1 MRSIC
6 RSGRLFYCPSPILIY
21 PKNGTGESS
30 PIPFACT
37 CKVLFLLRT
46 AGRTVS
52 CTASPAIAAGTASA
66 AMSAAGVN
74 ALFPVCIQ
82 LPHNGSYHCYQY
94 QQYYNG
100 SDIGCKPCKHIKF
113 LLWSDFSFFIPLQ
126 LPASP
131 LLPSALWTG
140 GTAGRRTGRSLPVQR
155 WFRNQSRRHQAPSLP
170 GR

>member
-1 MRSIC
+1 MYFCTIRPVRSIC

-46 AGRTVS
+46 AGRTAS

-82 LPHNGSYHCYQY
+82 LPHNGSYDCRQY
-94 QQYYNG
+94 QQYHNG
-100 SDIGCKPCKHIKF
+100 ADIGCQPCKHIPF
-113 LLWSDFSFFIPLQ
+113 LLWSDFSFFDYFTA
-126 LPASP
+126 ASFSFAAFCS
-131 LLPSALWTG
+131 LD
-140 GTAGRRTGRSLPVQR
+140 GR
-155 WFRNQSRRHQAPSLP
+155 NSR
-170 GR
+170 